1 MKYTGIVLLCTIF
14 CACTKNK
21 IETIAPPAPLPDGGT
36 AAYRGVFY
44 PTPGITVAGTVKV
57 LKDTIPAQLLL
68 DSFSISS
75 GPDLKVYLSKNDY
88 PSQFV
93 NLGALLRFT
102 GNSSYS
108 IPVGTNLSDYNY
120 VLIHCQQ
127 YNHLFAVAPL
137 VK

>member
-1 MKYTGIVLLCTIF
+1 MVLLCIIF

-21 IETIAPPAPLPDGGT
+21 IETIAPPAPASNAGH

-44 PTPGITVAGTVKV
+44 PTPGIAVAGIVKI
-57 LKDTIPAQLLL
+57 LKDTVPAQLLL
-68 DSFSISS
+68 DSFAIST

-88 PSQFV
+88 PSQYV
-93 NLGALLRFT
+93 NLGALQRFT
-102 GNSSYS
+102 GNSSYN
-108 IPVGTNLSDYNY
+108 IPTGTYLPDYNY

-127 YNHLFAVAPL
+127 YNHLFAVAQL